1 MSRWREVVREELAR
15 YRAQTEL
22 AVVSRQ
28 ELLDQSLPRLEA
40 EFPDNNTHE
49 QSLSRTLQELR
60 DCGEIGFLSEG
71 TYRILSLD
79 ADSDAATDA
88 AARSG
93 VEVTYTASEYET
105 TATGRRIHPEFRETV
120 LRRFGERCPVSG
132 VDHAGLLD
140 VAHVLPWSDH
150 PDRRA
155 DFGNVLA
162 LSKTHHAA
170 FDRELFTL
178 DSTYRLR
185 VNPAFETSEAQ
196 RASSASGETV
206 SGDVLAR
213 TLVERNGER
222 VRLPQEA
229 RPSPTYLET
238 RNESLDWSPA

>member
-22 AVVSRQ
+22 ATVTRR

-60 DCGEIGFLSEG
+60 DRGEIGFLSEG

-79 ADSDAATDA
+79 ADRAAATDA

-93 VEVTYTASEYET
+93 VEVSYTAREYET
-105 TATGRRIHPEFRETV
+105 TATGRRVHPEFRETV
-120 LRRFGERCPVSG
+120 LRRFGGRCPVSG
-132 VDHAGLLD
+132 VDHDGLLD

-155 DFGNVLA
+155 DFENVLA

-170 FDRELFTL
+170 FDRELFTF

-185 VNPAFETSEAQ
+185 VNPALETDSE
-196 RASSASGETV
+196 
-206 SGDVLAR
+206 VLAR
-213 TLVERNGER
+213 TLVERDGER
-222 VRLPQEA
+222 VRLPEAA

-238 RNESLDWSPA
+238 RNESLDWTSA

>member
-40 EFPDNNTHE
+40 EFPENNTHE
-49 QSLSRTLQELR
+49 QSLSKTLRQLR
-60 DCGEIGFLSEG
+60 KRNEIAQLSRG

-79 ADSDAATDA
+79 ADPDAPTADA

-93 VEVTYTASEYET
+93 VEVAYTAREYET

-132 VDHAGLLD
+132 VDHARLLD

-178 DSTYRLR
+178 DSKYRLR
-185 VNPAFETSEAQ
+185 VNPAFETDS
-196 RASSASGETV
+196 
-206 SGDVLAR
+206 DVLAR
-213 TLVERNGER
+213 TLVKRDGER
-222 VRLPQEA
+222 VGLPEGM

-238 RNESLDWSPA
+238 RNESLDWASA